1 MKINVRCGLLMLFA
15 VGCACLLNAQ
25 QQDDDL
31 KKRINEAVMNVYN
44 EEISRNPNDYESL
57 CGRANQ
63 YFVNGDYLRALDD
76 VERAIRLTP
85 TNQKDLRFEELML
98 RAKIYDVR
106 CDQEKRLADLYAAN
120 NIDPTHVSCLGLL
133 AEANC
138 NMEHYDD
145 AEQCFQRII
154 RLQPNNYDALAG
166 LARIEVKRK
175 NFGKAAEYVDRAVK
189 LYPAEPAVFIN
200 RAEVLIMME
209 QYQSAAQDLI
219 SALSVGKNNK
229 EAIESLAAMSDV
241 QYDAVIGALNNSIE
255 KAPRNGLFYY
265 IAAQI
270 AMDHNHFADAEYYLN
285 AINANKLY
293 EYHSIYNDLAKSQ
306 YCLGKYSEALSN
318 IDIAIRACDSEPDY
332 YITRS
337 KIQRALGNNAEALK
351 ATKMALM
358 QNSDHVPSLIEQARV
373 YIAQKNDNEALSAL
387 NLAVINNPE
396 SSDAILLRA
405 WLYANRLNRAAD
417 ARRDYAKLLLKD
429 DDMASLRGFALLA
442 LDRDEEAM
450 RWVDGIIANGVL
462 PGGEAYYV
470 AAELMAL
477 AGDKTK
483 ALAHVASALAN
494 GYGNYHAL
502 TRFDNVE
509 RNLSAAKGIELNT
522 LLEQNA
528 QAFKAKRLTD
538 SIENGK

>member
-1 MKINVRCGLLMLFA
+1 MLFA
-15 VGCACLLNAQ
+15 VACACMLNAQ

-85 TNQKDLRFEELML
+85 ANQKDLRFEELML

-106 CDQEKRLADLYAAN
+106 GDREKRLADLYAAN
-120 NIDPTHVSCLGLL
+120 NIDPAHINCLGLL

-138 NMEHYDD
+138 EMEHYDD

-229 EAIESLAAMSDV
+229 EAIESLAAMSDCLL
-241 QYDAVIGALNNSIE
+241 YTSPS
-255 KAPRNGLFYY
+255 PR
-265 IAAQI
+265 
-270 AMDHNHFADAEYYLN
+270 
-285 AINANKLY
+285 
-293 EYHSIYNDLAKSQ
+293 
-306 YCLGKYSEALSN
+306 
-318 IDIAIRACDSEPDY
+318 DS
-332 YITRS
+332 
-337 KIQRALGNNAEALK
+337 
-351 ATKMALM
+351 
-358 QNSDHVPSLIEQARV
+358 
-373 YIAQKNDNEALSAL
+373 
-387 NLAVINNPE
+387 
-396 SSDAILLRA
+396 
-405 WLYANRLNRAAD
+405 
-417 ARRDYAKLLLKD
+417 
-429 DDMASLRGFALLA
+429 
-442 LDRDEEAM
+442 
-450 RWVDGIIANGVL
+450 
-462 PGGEAYYV
+462 
-470 AAELMAL
+470 
-477 AGDKTK
+477 
-483 ALAHVASALAN
+483 
-494 GYGNYHAL
+494 
-502 TRFDNVE
+502 
-509 RNLSAAKGIELNT
+509 
-522 LLEQNA
+522 
-528 QAFKAKRLTD
+528 
-538 SIENGK
+538 